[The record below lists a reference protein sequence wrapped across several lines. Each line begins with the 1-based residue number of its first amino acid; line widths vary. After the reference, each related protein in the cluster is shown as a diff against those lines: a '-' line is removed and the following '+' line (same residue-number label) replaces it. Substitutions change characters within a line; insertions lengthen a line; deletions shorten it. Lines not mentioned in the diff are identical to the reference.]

1 MSTQEWRPSREQVWL
16 SVGAIVGVV
25 LAGVLVVVLL
35 VTDNQSTPAQI
46 PANSPSPTTATTTGE
61 GGQLATARD
70 ASLKAA
76 EEAAVVLN
84 TLDYHNAE
92 QGLTQWE
99 SVATS
104 PLLDELKGK
113 HAQNVDDVEKARTT
127 STAKV
132 LAAAVSRVAADTSST
147 DVLISVEVTVAD
159 SKGASTV
166 KLLREKV
173 TMTST
178 GDGWRVSA
186 IAMIEPA
193 G

>member
-1 MSTQEWRPSREQVWL
+1 MSERDWRPSREQVWL
-16 SVGAIVGVV
+16 SVGAIVGVM
-25 LAGVLVVVLL
+25 LAGVLVTVLL
-35 VTDNQSTPAQI
+35 VTGNQSSPAQL
-46 PANSPSPTTATTTGE
+46 PASSPSSTAVTTTSE
-61 GGQLATARD
+61 GGQVATARD

-84 TLDYHNAE
+84 TLDYHNADR
-92 QGLTQWE
+92 GLTQWE

-132 LAAAVSRVAADTSST
+132 LAAAVSRVAADASSA
-147 DVLISVEVTVAD
+147 DVLVSVEVTVAD

-166 KLLREKV
+166 KLLREKI
-173 TMTST
+173 TMTSI
-178 GDGWRVSA
+178 GDGWKVSA